1 MIWNSWHYTNF
12 CTNPPT
18 ATVTITAH
26 IVLPDS
32 LQLRFILLSILS
44 MSMKDAEAEQGSGET
59 EHHLDHTMSLTQKHG
74 SQGILRKGG
83 VFELHVGE

>member
-1 MIWNSWHYTNF
+1 
-12 CTNPPT
+12 
-18 ATVTITAH
+18 
-26 IVLPDS
+26 
-32 LQLRFILLSILS
+32 
-44 MSMKDAEAEQGSGET
+44 MSMKDAEAEQGSGDT